1 MTKVSA
7 PYLYRKRG
15 IYYLQKRIP
24 KPLIPKYGRSIL
36 QRSLRTT
43 NRADAVRLSSSIV
56 SSLEREW
63 QTLLFDMPNT
73 AVSAFDQ
80 LTSGLQHE
88 LLLSEAMTVY
98 LEDGVKSADI
108 RLCRATETVIK
119 SVIDLAGDKK
129 LTSYTRNDAL
139 QFRDALVA
147 KGVAQA
153 TVKRHF
159 SRVRAIWNF
168 SAREH
173 GIMTANPFADMNLGG
188 GKAPKKRHPIPTKDI
203 RTIQKLCKELD
214 DDVRWIIATLSDSGM
229 RLAEVIG
236 LHKNDLHLDA
246 EIPFVRLSEHPWWRL
261 KTPTSIRDVPLIG
274 ASLWGLRRAF
284 TEAEGSLLFPRYCTI
299 ERNKASYAS
308 NSLNKW
314 LKAYVPNGCVI
325 HSFGHSFR
333 DRLRAVQCPS
343 DMIDQIGG
351 WQTTGTGQ
359 SYVRGYEFDILH
371 TWLRKAMG
379 DHTTLA

>member
-56 SSLEREW
+56 ASLEREW
-63 QTLLFDMPNT
+63 QALLFDIPDT
-73 AVSAFDQ
+73 AVSAFDH
-80 LTSGLQHE
+80 LTSGGKHE
-88 LLLSEAMTVY
+88 PLLTEAMKVY

-119 SVIDLAGDKK
+119 SVIDLAGDKT

-159 SRVRAIWNF
+159 LRVRAIWNF

-173 GIMTANPFADMNLGG
+173 GIMTANPFANMNLGG
-188 GKAPKKRHPIPTKDI
+188 GKAPKKRHPIPTTDI
-203 RTIQKLCKELD
+203 CTIQKLCKEID
-214 DDVRWIIATLSDSGM
+214 DDMRWIIATLSDSGM
-229 RLAEVIG
+229 RLAEVLG
-236 LHKNDLHLDA
+236 LHKNG
-246 EIPFVRLSEHPWWRL
+246 S
-261 KTPTSIRDVPLIG
+261 TP
-274 ASLWGLRRAF
+274 
-284 TEAEGSLLFPRYCTI
+284 
-299 ERNKASYAS
+299 
-308 NSLNKW
+308 
-314 LKAYVPNGCVI
+314 
-325 HSFGHSFR
+325 
-333 DRLRAVQCPS
+333 
-343 DMIDQIGG
+343 
-351 WQTTGTGQ
+351 
-359 SYVRGYEFDILH
+359 
-371 TWLRKAMG
+371 
-379 DHTTLA
+379 

>member
-1 MTKVSA
+1 MK
-7 PYLYRKRG
+7 
-15 IYYLQKRIP
+15 
-24 KPLIPKYGRSIL
+24 
-36 QRSLRTT
+36 
-43 NRADAVRLSSSIV
+43 
-56 SSLEREW
+56 
-63 QTLLFDMPNT
+63 
-73 AVSAFDQ
+73 
-80 LTSGLQHE
+80 
-88 LLLSEAMTVY
+88 VY
-98 LEDGVKSADI
+98 LKDGGKRADI

-119 SVIDLAGDKK
+119 AVIDLAGDKT

-173 GIMTANPFADMNLGG
+173 GIMTTNPFANMNLGG
-188 GKAPKKRHPIPTKDI
+188 GKAPKKRHPIPTTDI
-203 RTIQKLCKELD
+203 CTIQKLCKEID
-214 DDVRWIIATLSDSGM
+214 DDMRWIIATLSDSGM
-229 RLAEVIG
+229 RLAEVLG

-246 EIPFVRLSEHPWWRL
+246 EKPFVRLSEHPWRRL
-261 KTPTSIRDVPLIG
+261 KTSAS
-274 ASLWGLRRAF
+274 ASLWGLKRAL
-284 TEAEGSLLFPRYCTI
+284 TEAEGPLLFPRYCSI
-299 ERNKASYAS
+299 DRNKANYAS

-325 HSFGHSFR
+325 HSFRHSFR

-351 WQTTGTGQ
+351 WSNAG
-359 SYVRGYEFDILH
+359 VRQAYGEGYSIKVLH
-371 TWLRKAMG
+371 KWLCKAC
-379 DHTTLA
+379 

>member
-56 SSLEREW
+56 ASLEREW
-63 QTLLFDMPNT
+63 QALLFDIPDT
-73 AVSAFDQ
+73 AVSAFDH
-80 LTSGLQHE
+80 LTSGRKHE
-88 LLLSEAMTVY
+88 PLLTEAMKVY

-119 SVIDLAGDKK
+119 SVIDLAGDKT

-173 GIMTANPFADMNLGG
+173 GIMTANPFANMNLGG

-203 RTIQKLCKELD
+203 RTIQKLCKEID
-214 DDVRWIIATLSDSGM
+214 DDMRWIIATLSDSGM
-229 RLAEVIG
+229 RLAEVLG

-246 EIPFVRLSEHPWWRL
+246 EKPFVRLSEHPWRRL
-261 KTPTSIRDVPLIG
+261 KTSASRRDVPLVG
-274 ASLWGLRRAF
+274 ASLWGLKRAL
-284 TEAEGSLLFPRYCTI
+284 TEAEGPLLFPRYCSI
-299 ERNKASYAS
+299 DRNKANYAS

-325 HSFGHSFR
+325 HSFRHSFR

-351 WQTTGTGQ
+351 WSNAGVGQ
-359 SYVRGYEFDILH
+359 AYGEGYSIKVLH
-371 TWLRKAMG
+371 KWLCKAC
-379 DHTTLA
+379 

>member
-56 SSLEREW
+56 ASLEREW
-63 QTLLFDMPNT
+63 QALLFDIPDT
-73 AVSAFDQ
+73 AVSAFDH
-80 LTSGLQHE
+80 LTSGRKHE
-88 LLLSEAMTVY
+88 PLLTEAMKVY

-119 SVIDLAGDKK
+119 SVIDLAGDKT

-173 GIMTANPFADMNLGG
+173 GIMTANPFANMNLGG

-203 RTIQKLCKELD
+203 RTIQKLCKEID
-214 DDVRWIIATLSDSGM
+214 DDMRWIIATLSDSGM

-246 EIPFVRLSEHPWWRL
+246 EIPFVRLSEHPWRRL
-261 KTPTSIRDVPLIG
+261 KTLASRRDVPLVG
-274 ASLWGLRRAF
+274 ASLWGLKRAL
-284 TEAEGSLLFPRYCTI
+284 TEAEGPLLFPRYCSI
-299 ERNKASYAS
+299 DRNKANYAS

-325 HSFGHSFR
+325 HSFRHSFR

-351 WQTTGTGQ
+351 WSNAGVGQ
-359 SYVRGYEFDILH
+359 AYGEGYSIKVLH
-371 TWLRKAMG
+371 KWLCKAC
-379 DHTTLA
+379 

>member
-1 MTKVSA
+1 MTKVSV

-63 QTLLFDMPNT
+63 QAVLPDIPDI
-73 AVSAFDQ
+73 AVSAFDL

-88 LLLSEAMTVY
+88 PLLTEAMKVY
-98 LEDGVKSADI
+98 VKDIGKRADI
-108 RLCRATETVIK
+108 RLCHATKTVIK
-119 SVIDLAGDKK
+119 GVIDLAGDKT

-139 QFRDALVA
+139 RFRDALVA

-168 SAREH
+168 SAQEH
-173 GIMTANPFADMNLGG
+173 GIMTANPFANMNLRG

-203 RTIQKLCKELD
+203 RTIQK
-214 DDVRWIIATLSDSGM
+214 IYAIALLSAFKFVTC
-229 RLAEVIG
+229 LQHYHHI
-236 LHKNDLHLDA
+236 LKQKNN
-246 EIPFVRLSEHPWWRL
+246 RS
-261 KTPTSIRDVPLIG
+261 
-274 ASLWGLRRAF
+274 
-284 TEAEGSLLFPRYCTI
+284 
-299 ERNKASYAS
+299 
-308 NSLNKW
+308 
-314 LKAYVPNGCVI
+314 
-325 HSFGHSFR
+325 
-333 DRLRAVQCPS
+333 
-343 DMIDQIGG
+343 
-351 WQTTGTGQ
+351 
-359 SYVRGYEFDILH
+359 
-371 TWLRKAMG
+371 
-379 DHTTLA
+379 